1 MEDSRIIELFFA
13 RSEQAITELSLKYG
27 KLLLHIA
34 HNILGDREDAAECVN
49 DTYLGVWNS
58 IPPNR
63 PDPFIAYICRIAR
76 NQALKKY
83 RSRTAD
89 KRKSSLALSFEE
101 LEGTLS
107 CISAEDMWTAK
118 ETGAEIN
125 RFLETLDKESRV
137 MFVRR
142 YYFSDSVG
150 NIARIFSMTENHVSV
165 KLSRMRKQLKKYLA
179 EKGIL
184 VE

>member
-76 NQALKKY
+76 NQALKKH

-150 NIARIFSMTENHVSV
+150 NIARIFGMTENHVSV